1 MKTRLLKIFLIF
13 VILFSA
19 SCSQYNKIPYFQDLD
34 HKKTSTSIITNYSPL
49 KIHPGD
55 LLAINITGNRESMA
69 AVNLFND
76 LPSSPL
82 YGYRVTS
89 TGEIKIPLLNTVQ
102 VADLTT
108 EEVKAKLMAG
118 LSGYITGLDVVVRII
133 NLKISV
139 MGDVARP
146 NEYIIQNE
154 RINILQ
160 ALTLA
165 GDLNITAKRENLLLI
180 REREDK
186 RYVYPI
192 DLTSKKLLDLPYY
205 YLQNNDIIIVEPD
218 SKKYDQVDTKGYR
231 NATLALSAISV
242 LSLIFSALFLN
253 RN

>member
-1 MKTRLLKIFLIF
+1 
-13 VILFSA
+13 
-19 SCSQYNKIPYFQDLD
+19 
-34 HKKTSTSIITNYSPL
+34 
-49 KIHPGD
+49 
-55 LLAINITGNRESMA
+55 
-69 AVNLFND
+69 
-76 LPSSPL
+76 
-82 YGYRVTS
+82 
-89 TGEIKIPLLNTVQ
+89 
-102 VADLTT
+102 
-108 EEVKAKLMAG
+108 MAG

-180 REREDK
+180 RELDNK

-218 SKKYDQVDTKGYR
+218 SKKYE
-231 NATLALSAISV
+231 
-242 LSLIFSALFLN
+242 
-253 RN
+253 